1 MLALLKSGLETSI
14 TENIY
19 RHKPVLES
27 IFRAIDKDHSG
38 QISKEEFR
46 NVCGLINQHDPTAK
60 LSHDVIEDLANT
72 MDIDKDGLIN
82 FNEVSILNKRIAL
95 LESYNQ
101 RRHCKYFAFEKLSY
115 NVIVSKF
122 EHLLEFSIYLFDLLS
137 LKYIKIKNSDIHF
150 LKK

>member
-1 MLALLKSGLETSI
+1 MLVFLVLLKSGLETSI

-82 FNEVSILNKRIAL
+82 FNEVSILNNILCYYRAIAILSKVL
-95 LESYNQ
+95 LRY
-101 RRHCKYFAFEKLSY
+101 RLRVRVFF
-115 NVIVSKF
+115 
-122 EHLLEFSIYLFDLLS
+122 
-137 LKYIKIKNSDIHF
+137 
-150 LKK
+150 